1 MLALIVVTASLL
13 VQAYVF
19 RVTPSHPA
27 DPCAADQSLCPE
39 AGLDSLFASR
49 ERTLESM
56 RRIAQGRDVPGE
68 ADPSTGEVTVS
79 EAAPIPRPGL

>member
-27 DPCAADQSLCPE
+27 DPCAADRSLCPE

-49 ERTLESM
+49 ERTLDSM
-56 RRIAQGRDVPGE
+56 RRIALGRDIPAE
-68 ADPSTGEVTVS
+68 AAPSTGEVTVS
-79 EAAPIPRPGL
+79 EAAPIPGPGL